1 MAEAMQGAMPLP
13 PQMGNMSAEMAAVE
27 EMRKQVSP
35 SEVNNEMLMAAEQA
49 DPIAVAEFRREL
61 EEMEIPPEVLA
72 LLNSMVDEVLSDPAN
87 YAAIRARYMAQGVD
101 EELLPEA
108 FDAQLFGAL
117 QVALDQL
124 RAPDTM
130 APPQNFAKGGIA
142 SLRPMAQAMADAGRN
157 GDTMVAHIS
166 PIEAQILR
174 RIGGSGTTN
183 PTTGMPEFFLKKLF
197 KKIGKT
203 IKKFA
208 NTTIGKIVIGT
219 ALFMVAGPAAAGM
232 LFGST
237 AAPALIAATSGFVA
251 GAGTSLIAGRNFKD
265 SLKAGAIGAVT
276 AGAVSGV
283 TQGASAFKSTTP
295 TPAPVDISTAV
306 VDNTAA
312 FPDLSATA
320 AETVATGAQPFPTTP
335 TGLEG
340 ITRSPI
346 PADLPSNIGI
356 SPEGFS
362 FTPPPVDTSALQRAA
377 APGIKFTPQ
386 GPTYTPRVVDTSAI
400 SQGVASLPPT
410 PAQQLG
416 SAVGV
421 DSARLG
427 TAASGAGQTA
437 PSSFF
442 GNIKETFA
450 PGDATFGDRV
460 ESLKDAFSPSARQA
474 AGADNALLKTMKQF
488 PEMSKEAILTADSTS
503 AVGRYLAANTPGMVS
518 NLMPLAAAGMGI
530 AGLSGAFSTEQPQ
543 LPPGY
548 EDFMNAPGQ
557 RLLEQYPERYGLS
570 FGGVNTMSQTAPY
583 QMYRPYGA
591 ATGGSTSDFPRKNGH
606 INGPG
611 TGTSDDIPAML
622 SDGEF
627 VFTAKAVRNMGNGSR
642 RKGAKKMYAL
652 MKKLEGRANG

>member
-130 APPQNFAKGGIA
+130 APPQNFAKGGVA

-219 ALFMVAGPAAAGM
+219 ALFAYSPDRRQWGI
-232 LFGST
+232 FGTT
-237 AAPALIAATSGFVA
+237 AAPALIAATQGFVA

-276 AGAVSGV
+276 AGAVTGV
-283 TQGASAFKSTTP
+283 TQGASAFKPTTP
-295 TPAPVDISTAV
+295 TPAPVIESIAA
-306 VDNTAA
+306 VDNTAGSV
-312 FPDLSATA
+312 DLSAA
-320 AETVATGAQPFPTTP
+320 AAKTVDAAATGASYANGPLRCQSYRNACCNSACRTAYPPAPSIQYGRPFCCP
-335 TGLEG
+335 
-340 ITRSPI
+340 RS
-346 PADLPSNIGI
+346 ACCQ
-356 SPEGFS
+356 
-362 FTPPPVDTSALQRAA
+362 SAY
-377 APGIKFTPQ
+377 P
-386 GPTYTPRVVDTSAI
+386 
-400 SQGVASLPPT
+400 SLPHLVL
-410 PAQQLG
+410 QFK
-416 SAVGV
+416 
-421 DSARLG
+421 
-427 TAASGAGQTA
+427 AGW
-437 PSSFF
+437 P
-442 GNIKETFA
+442 
-450 PGDATFGDRV
+450 
-460 ESLKDAFSPSARQA
+460 LY
-474 AGADNALLKTMKQF
+474 LKTQ
-488 PEMSKEAILTADSTS
+488 
-503 AVGRYLAANTPGMVS
+503 
-518 NLMPLAAAGMGI
+518 
-530 AGLSGAFSTEQPQ
+530 GLQ
-543 LPPGY
+543 
-548 EDFMNAPGQ
+548 
-557 RLLEQYPERYGLS
+557 
-570 FGGVNTMSQTAPY
+570 QTC
-583 QMYRPYGA
+583 
-591 ATGGSTSDFPRKNGH
+591 H
-606 INGPG
+606 
-611 TGTSDDIPAML
+611 
-622 SDGEF
+622 
-627 VFTAKAVRNMGNGSR
+627 
-642 RKGAKKMYAL
+642 
-652 MKKLEGRANG
+652 